1 MVGAHSTALLETLPP
16 KKRGSVRRHL
26 EGLLTAHR
34 ITRLA
39 AALHAAIA
47 EDGGVEGT
55 RSAALL
61 KPMTSKVQESVH
73 RQLAG
78 WAPLQMMNAERI
90 RKRML
95 EGSPLQM
102 VNGDLVETKAFKLI
116 CSELGTHEGVKATS
130 IDGHETSTA
139 GREFTAELLAGAWVV
154 RLDIAISGKKNPTRR
169 HAFVCRKCG
178 LTFMVR
184 GFGR

>member
-1 MVGAHSTALLETLPP
+1 M
-16 KKRGSVRRHL
+16 
-26 EGLLTAHR
+26 
-34 ITRLA
+34 
-39 AALHAAIA
+39 
-47 EDGGVEGT
+47 EGT

-61 KPMTSKVQESVH
+61 KPMSSKVQESVR

-78 WAPLQMMNAERI
+78 WAPLQMMHAERI

-130 IDGHETSTA
+130 IEGHETSTA

-154 RLDIAISGKKNPTRR
+154 RLDIAISGGKKPTRR
-169 HAFVCRKCG
+169 HAIVCRKCG
-178 LTFMVR
+178 WTFMVR